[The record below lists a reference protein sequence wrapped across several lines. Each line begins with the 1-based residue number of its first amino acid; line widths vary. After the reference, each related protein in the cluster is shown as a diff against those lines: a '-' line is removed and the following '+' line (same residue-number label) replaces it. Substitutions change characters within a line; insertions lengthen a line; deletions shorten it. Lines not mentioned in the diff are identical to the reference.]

1 MENKEL
7 KLAALEAAGVENW
20 EGYSEALDIYES
32 WMKEERE
39 QEKMKEILDE
49 IYSET
54 KASPFGNGMYE
65 FNYIGNIEKLIEK
78 INQLK
83 IIE

>member
-54 KASPFGNGMYE
+54 EALPLGDGMYQ
-65 FNYIGNIEKLIEK
+65 FSYIGNIKNLLKK

>member
-54 KASPFGNGMYE
+54 EVLPLGDGMYE
-65 FNYIGNIEKLIEK
+65 FNYIGNIKNL
-78 INQLK
+78 LK